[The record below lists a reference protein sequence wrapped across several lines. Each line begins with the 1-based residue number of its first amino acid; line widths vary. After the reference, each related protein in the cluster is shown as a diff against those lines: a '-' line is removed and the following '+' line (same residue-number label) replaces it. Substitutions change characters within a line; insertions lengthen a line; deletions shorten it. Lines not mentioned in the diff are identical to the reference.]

1 MVKQDDI
8 VKVLAEEILKLEEK
22 IVYKAEINM
31 RKLNELVNRLRN
43 NSKNVPD
50 VGLTNCKIEFLKDD
64 MVKMKPIRHRLD
76 VFYKILKIIT
86 KNKEE

>member
-43 NSKNVPD
+43 NSTD

-76 VFYKILKIIT
+76 VFYKILK
-86 KNKEE
+86 K